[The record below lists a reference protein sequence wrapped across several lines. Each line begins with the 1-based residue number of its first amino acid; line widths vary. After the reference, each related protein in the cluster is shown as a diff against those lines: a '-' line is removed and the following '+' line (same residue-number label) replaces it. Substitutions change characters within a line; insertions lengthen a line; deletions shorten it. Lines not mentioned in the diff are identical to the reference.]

1 MTCCQFAPNGWLLAT
16 GASNGLFLLFDVFT
30 GECVAKKRI
39 GPAAHDG
46 GINTI
51 AVQPLQQTTP
61 TVGGA
66 GGGKEVYQFATA
78 GNDNSVKFWQV
89 ECDGV
94 ANGKREFEEGG
105 RGKEGVM
112 EGGGQGR
119 KERWREGGKKRERR
133 VRGESY
139 EEGRERVRGRGREG
153 EDGRGGGREKNGE
166 WRGRSDVWR
175 E

>member
-16 GASNGLFLLFDVFT
+16 GASNGQFLLFDVFT

-51 AVQPLQQTTP
+51 AVQPLPLVTP
-61 TVGGA
+61 TVGGD
-66 GGGKEVYQFATA
+66 GGEKEAYQFATA
-78 GNDNSVKFWQV
+78 GNDNLIKLWKV

-94 ANGKREFEEGG
+94 VNGKREFWG
-105 RGKEGVM
+105 
-112 EGGGQGR
+112 
-119 KERWREGGKKRERR
+119 REGG
-133 VRGESY
+133 S
-139 EEGRERVRGRGREG
+139 
-153 EDGRGGGREKNGE
+153 GGGREWGGGGE
-166 WRGRSDVWR
+166 EGG